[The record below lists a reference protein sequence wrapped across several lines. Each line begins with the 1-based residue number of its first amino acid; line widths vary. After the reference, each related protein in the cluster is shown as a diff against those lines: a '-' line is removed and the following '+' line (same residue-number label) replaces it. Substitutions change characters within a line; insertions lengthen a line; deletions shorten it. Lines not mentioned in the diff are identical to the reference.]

1 MEEATRCLAES
12 EAGAKKQA
20 RAAKSLPSTHRF
32 DAGME
37 WEVMHADAV
46 VLLGLT
52 HALGY
57 VYPCRR
63 SHLIFT
69 IAASRIGATYSAC
82 EFHVIYPLRLQLT
95 VS

>member
-1 MEEATRCLAES
+1 MDEATRCLTAS

-20 RAAKSLPSTHRF
+20 RAAKSLPSVHRF

-37 WEVMHADAV
+37 WEIMHADAV

-57 VYPCRR
+57 V
-63 SHLIFT
+63 
-69 IAASRIGATYSAC
+69 
-82 EFHVIYPLRLQLT
+82 
-95 VS
+95 